1 VVGTININSNINRSI
16 VLIVLYKCT
25 SVNLRRNLH
34 DKNLVV
40 SPILP
45 ILPLSKRQL
54 VKFIVEYYVLLV
66 YN

>member
-1 VVGTININSNINRSI
+1 MVGTININSNINRSI